1 MGQLQIYLAHGASG
15 GVETMRPWIDALRAR
30 GFDAHA
36 VGLPKGTAERALSVY
51 RALLVGDGRPANAS
65 PRATVIGGHSFG
77 GRVASMLAT
86 ELPLAGLILLSYP
99 LHRPGHPEQRRTEHW
114 DSIKCPTLLLSG
126 EADPFARIELL
137 RAATQELADAELVTY
152 PRVGHGLLPVLD
164 DAVNRIADFVA
175 RLDPR

>member
-1 MGQLQIYLAHGASG
+1 VRIYLAHGASG
-15 GVETMRPWIDALRAR
+15 GVETMRPWIEALRAR
-30 GFDAHA
+30 GLDAHA
-36 VGLPKGTAERALSVY
+36 VGLPRGTAERALPVY
-51 RALLVGDGRPANAS
+51 RALVAGDGRPPSAS
-65 PRATVIGGHSFG
+65 RTTVIGGHSFG
-77 GRVASMLAT
+77 GRVSSMLAA

-126 EADPFARIELL
+126 EADPFARIEVL
-137 RAATQELADAELVTY
+137 RAAAQELADAELVTY

-164 DAVNRIADFVA
+164 DAVARIADFAA

>member
-1 MGQLQIYLAHGASG
+1 MQ
-15 GVETMRPWIDALRAR
+15 PWIEALRAR
-30 GFDAHA
+30 GLDAHA
-36 VGLPKGTAERALSVY
+36 VGLPRGTAERALPVY
-51 RALLVGDGRPANAS
+51 RALVVGDGRPPSAS
-65 PRATVIGGHSFG
+65 RTTVIGGHSFG
-77 GRVASMLAT
+77 GRVASMLAA

-137 RAATQELADAELVTY
+137 RAATQELVDSELTTY
-152 PRVGHGLLPVLD
+152 PGVGHGLMPVLG
-164 DAVNRIADFVA
+164 DAVARIADFVA